1 MPLVFTLMCLLL
13 QLSESKQQLQISA
26 ERLNAAETLIGHK
39 KRSVQAVEQYAACL
53 EHELSQLR
61 GTHEHL
67 RTQYDADMLGM
78 EQQVSDLQVLD
89 AILLD
94 THNNAVPQL
103 DDQPRKAL
111 LLEQAL
117 VCQQAVCFGVYR
129 SIAKV

>member
-1 MPLVFTLMCLLL
+1 MCPLL

-26 ERLNAAETLIGHK
+26 KRLNAAEQLIGHK

-67 RTQYDADMLGM
+67 RIQYDADMLGM

-89 AILLD
+89 ANLS
-94 THNNAVPQL
+94 NNAVPQL
-103 DDQPRKAL
+103 NDQPRKAL
-111 LLEQAL
+111 LLKHAL
-117 VCQQAVCFGVYR
+117 VCQQAVCFSVYH